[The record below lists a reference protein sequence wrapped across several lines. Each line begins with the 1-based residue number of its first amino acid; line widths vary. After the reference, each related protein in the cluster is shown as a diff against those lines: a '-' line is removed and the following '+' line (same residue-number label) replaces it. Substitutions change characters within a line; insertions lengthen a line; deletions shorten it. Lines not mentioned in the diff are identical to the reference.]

1 MACNCIG
8 GVMVNMLV
16 QSEVDRGFMSQTD
29 QTKHYKIGI
38 CCLSTIQAALSRNN
52 SLYQFRIFL
61 SDTEPTSELGI
72 QISKKKKFKSLVYIE
87 YLFNFLTE
95 KVLKYYN
102 NV

>member
-1 MACNCIG
+1 VFCLIRLG
-8 GVMVNMLV
+8 LEPTIYYTLIDPTLGEHVY
-16 QSEVDRGFMSQTD
+16 
-29 QTKHYKIGI
+29 HYTTNAVTSHMK
-38 CCLSTIQAALSRNN
+38 LMDYMNN

-61 SDTEPTSELGI
+61 SDAEPTSVGI
-72 QISKKKKFKSLVYIE
+72 QISKKKNFKALVYIE

>member
-1 MACNCIG
+1 MFCLIRLG
-8 GVMVNMLV
+8 HEPTIDPTLDEHVN
-16 QSEVDRGFMSQTD
+16 
-29 QTKHYKIGI
+29 HYTTNTVTSHMK
-38 CCLSTIQAALSRNN
+38 LMDYMNN